1 MTDRAALCSI
11 LIPLLAF
18 TLCCGEA
25 VHHFTLERVS
35 IKNDS
40 SVVNSIKY
48 GLLSVDIWRDNIQ
61 EIVSGNIGDFALSPR
76 QEQDLK
82 KVISNVLQALIT
94 EADAILQKRH
104 KSLSEK
110 VRKFVA

>member
-1 MTDRAALCSI
+1 MTDRTALCAI
-11 LIPLLAF
+11 LVPLLAL
-18 TLCCGEA
+18 TLWCGEA
-25 VHHFTLERVS
+25 VHHVTLERVS

-61 EIVSGNIGDFALSPR
+61 DIVSGNIGEFVLSPG
-76 QEQDLK
+76 QENDLK
-82 KVISNVLQALIT
+82 KVISNVLQALLT
-94 EADAILQKRH
+94 EADVILQKRH

-110 VRKFVA
+110 VRK